1 VPSSD
6 QQEVC
11 PVGQAVQDMTLL
23 FLTVDSPI
31 AVVALSPNVEQRTVI
46 VLLSPVPVRV
56 VVQVLLPAATQALRA
71 SE

>member
-1 VPSSD
+1 MPSSD